1 LKASNFREIAEKF
14 MNAPTVSTEQAGT
27 ITHPSRPNLV
37 LLGSEEA
44 TQGNETKEI
53 TDDDDIQ
60 IELVVAQNVSD
71 NEILNSTEKEDAFDE
86 NSDNLKRFVRLNFHK
101 DALPDFKRRIIN
113 SIVSTTAPTKVIHE
127 ETVTIEYDHP
137 VKAMEF
143 LEDFESFSLKCK
155 TEVEKFSCVLVGK
168 KNDDQFIE
176 NIAKDYEN
184 YKHKKYLI
192 VAASLKLLFGGSST
206 LGHCIVPVQME
217 LYTWSHQQPVTI
229 PMFPYAETQGN
240 RFFLSPKG
248 L

>member
-1 LKASNFREIAEKF
+1 
-14 MNAPTVSTEQAGT
+14 MNAPTLSTEQAGN
-27 ITHPSRPNLV
+27 IAHPSRPNLV

-44 TQGNETKEI
+44 TQGIKTKEI

-60 IELVVAQNVSD
+60 IEFVTENFSGD
-71 NEILNSTEKEDAFDE
+71 EIDNSTEKEDAFDE

-101 DALPDFKRRIIN
+101 DALTDFKRNIIKC
-113 SIVSTTAPTKVIHE
+113 IVSTTVPTKVIHE

-137 VKAMEF
+137 VKAMQF
-143 LEDFESFSLKCK
+143 FKDIESISLKSK
-155 TEVEKFSCVLVGK
+155 TDIEKFSCVLVGK

-176 NIAKDYEN
+176 NIANDYTPN
-184 YKHKKYLI
+184 KNKTYLL

-240 RFFLSPKG
+240 IFFLSSKVSIA
-248 L
+248 LNFSF